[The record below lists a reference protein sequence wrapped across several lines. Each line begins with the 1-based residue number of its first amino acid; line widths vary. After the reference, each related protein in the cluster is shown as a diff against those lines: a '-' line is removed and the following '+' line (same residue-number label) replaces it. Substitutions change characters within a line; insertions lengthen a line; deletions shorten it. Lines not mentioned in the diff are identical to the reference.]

1 MKLNL
6 ILGGLLLTSI
16 AGSAWYI
23 DRLLDQIAV
32 LKGNQVILE
41 TEIQKQNDSINNLL
55 AQAKENQAKMDNLNR
70 ASQEAQREVNKLR
83 QTFAKHDLDAL
94 ALAKP
99 ALIQKRVNNGTKRVK
114 EELIQITDPNQFD
127 KDEKD
132 ISN

>member
-55 AQAKENQAKMDNLNR
+55 AQAKENQAKMDNLNK

-99 ALIQKRVNNGTKRVK
+99 ALIQKRVNSGTKRVK